1 MPRFV
6 RPFLL
11 LPALVVLAAAGP
23 LAAQAPTDTAA
34 APLNVVSANPFGLL
48 FDVFNAEYERA
59 ITASTTVGI
68 GGSRFPGWTEEDPGT
83 TNVDVFWRFYTSG
96 RPFDGWAFGAKT
108 GYTSGKGVGVGFDLN
123 RSWLTGADD
132 NFYVGLGVGLK
143 RILGTGSGELQFVPT
158 FRIINVG
165 FAF

>member
-1 MPRFV
+1 MSSFARAV
-6 RPFLL
+6 LL
-11 LPALVVLAAAGP
+11 LAGVTLFAAGGP
-23 LAAQAPTDTAA
+23 LPAQAQETVEESR
-34 APLNVVSANPFGLL
+34 LNVISANPFGLL

-59 ITASTTVGI
+59 ITRSSTAGI
-68 GGSRFPGWTEEDPGT
+68 GGSRFPGWTEGETPT
-83 TNVDVFWRFYTSG
+83 TNIDLFWRFYTSG

-123 RSWLTGADD
+123 RSWLAGADD
-132 NFYVGLGVGLK
+132 NFYVGVGFGLK
-143 RILGTGSGELQFVPT
+143 RILGTGSGDLQFVPT